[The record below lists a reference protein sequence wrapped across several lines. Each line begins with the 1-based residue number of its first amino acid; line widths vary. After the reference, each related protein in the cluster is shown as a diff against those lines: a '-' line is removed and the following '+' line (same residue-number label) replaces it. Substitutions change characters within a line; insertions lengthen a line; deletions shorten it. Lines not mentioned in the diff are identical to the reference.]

1 MNCTGKRCL
10 MQYGKVDPETC
21 QCVSYCPQATPPKT
35 NADRIRSMSDKE
47 LSVFLYG
54 LVNEF
59 GCMNHDCLDFNYCKV
74 HSGEH
79 RYDGWLDWL
88 KQEVDE

>member
-1 MNCTGKRCL
+1 MIGNKDFNKML
-10 MQYGKVDPETC
+10 NEALKQLEK
-21 QCVSYCPQATPPKT
+21 KT
-35 NADRIRSMSDKE
+35 NADRIRAMTDEE
-47 LSVFLYG
+47 LAVFLYG

-88 KQEVDE
+88 KEVSE